1 MQEIE
6 VRADFIKLHTQ
17 SARESKSLGIHIS
30 IPSIETI
37 KDHECGSIIY
47 LKDGAWEYIKE
58 TPDDILTTIERY
70 YKN

>member
-6 VRADFIKLHTQ
+6 VKAGFIKLHTQ
-17 SARESKSLGIHIS
+17 PAKGGKSLGIHIS

-47 LKDGAWEYIKE
+47 LNDGAWEYIKE
-58 TPDDILTTIERY
+58 TPDDVLTTIEHY
-70 YKN
+70 CEN